1 MSDKETTIFIS
12 GQPTSLADLKSP
24 MQLEQGE
31 LNLFLIRLNEDGTP
45 SARVF
50 LKSLVPG
57 KVFHPQPSFEHEGFT
72 YTLAL
77 VPVGDAPCR
86 PADNAD
92 PDAWN
97 TLVHRAACLACR
109 TRLPHA
115 EIPLLLC
122 MLVDILREQKEQHLT
137 QRSRNQVQATR
148 GLELKLEK
156 IGALAGVELQADD
169 EAESAD
175 VADPLRPALELVAEI
190 YELDT
195 GRLESLL
202 QDRDKPMHSRI
213 SDFAESAGWR
223 ARRIELNEGFHA
235 HSARPVLAVRHEDQ
249 MPVILYLR
257 GQNSQWCSPAES
269 RTTMPLTEEVAAGL
283 ERSAWCFYETF
294 PADKKKRCG
303 LWGFV
308 LARARRML
316 VFIVIVGII
325 SALVSMATPVA
336 TEYIT
341 GSIIPTG
348 NLPELW
354 QLGILLLVLTVCQI
368 CFSVVPAVLMTI
380 FSTQQYERFQA
391 AIYDHI
397 LRIPVNTL
405 RICDSGDVTQ
415 RILSASRMQETLFG
429 VVSQQFLNSIFSLV
443 SLALMYWYS
452 PNLAIWGTVLVLL
465 YAVVHYFL
473 SRLNLKPLRKHA
485 AAAGR
490 MSGIL
495 KQFFEGMGKIRAAGA
510 EERTLSRMTDDFGE
524 QVKQNYITD
533 RNGAIQE
540 IVSGCFPLIIS
551 MGFYGMAGGLWG
563 DGVALP
569 VFMAFMAAFQNF
581 QNGVLGVAGG
591 LWTLQ
596 ALKPEIDRLRPLLE
610 ADPEDGP
617 HRLPAGKLNG
627 KVEVRNLSFRYSA
640 DTPQVLKGV
649 SFHADPGEFI
659 AIVGPSGA
667 GKSSLVR
674 LLLGFEQPET
684 GAIYF
689 SDKDLAH
696 LELRSVRRQM
706 GVIMQNSKIMPGSIL
721 ENIIVGTEYTAE
733 DAWRALELAA
743 FAEEVAAMPMGIYT
757 MVSPETISGGQQQ
770 RILIARA
777 LVGSPSLLI
786 MDESTSALDNFSQDA
801 IRHNME
807 GLHMTRIAIAHRLST
822 IVHADR
828 IYVLDRGKVAQ
839 VGTYAELVARPGIF
853 RDLIERQ
860 IS

>member
-1 MSDKETTIFIS
+1 MPDTTRLIS
-12 GQPTSLADLKSP
+12 GQLSSLADIEQP
-24 MQLEQGE
+24 MQLAEGE
-31 LNLFLIRLNEDGTP
+31 LNLFLIRRAEDGSP
-45 SARVF
+45 NARVF
-50 LKSLVPG
+50 LQTLTRG
-57 KVFHPQPSFEHEGFT
+57 DVFHPQPEFEHLGYT
-72 YTLAL
+72 YALAL
-77 VPVGDAPCR
+77 VPMGDALYH
-86 PADNAD
+86 PAEEAA
-92 PDAWN
+92 PKHWIEQIHRMAC
-97 TLVHRAACLACR
+97 RAAHS
-109 TRLPHA
+109 RLPHT
-115 EIPLLLC
+115 PVTQQLC
-122 MLVDILREQKEQHLT
+122 ILVDILREQKEEARRMRRL
-137 QRSRNQVQATR
+137 NQAQTAA
-148 GLELKLEK
+148 GLEMKLSRM
-156 IGALAGVELQADD
+156 GALAGVQLEESEQGYQHEEADALQ
-169 EAESAD
+169 
-175 VADPLRPALELVAEI
+175 PALELIAEI
-190 YELDT
+190 YELDAS
-195 GRLESLL
+195 RLDTLL
-202 QDRDKPMHSRI
+202 NDRDKPLHSRI

-223 ARRIELNEGFHA
+223 ARRIELDKGFQGQV
-235 HSARPVLAVRHEDQ
+235 ARPVLAVRHEDQ
-249 MPVILYLR
+249 VPVVLYLK
-257 GQNSQWCSPAES
+257 GDNSQWCEPSVS
-269 RTTMPLTEEVAAGL
+269 REQMPLTDEVAMGL
-283 ERSAWCFYETF
+283 ERTAWCFYETF
-294 PADKKKRCG
+294 PANAEKRCR
-303 LWGFV
+303 LWSFV

-316 VFIVIVGII
+316 VFIVLVGII

-354 QLGILLLVLTVCQI
+354 QLGALLLVLTVSQI

-397 LRIPVNTL
+397 LRIPVNKL

-415 RILSASRMQETLFG
+415 RILSAARMQETLFG

-443 SLALMYWYS
+443 SLALMFWYS
-452 PNLAIWGTVLVLL
+452 TQLATWGTLLVLV

-473 SRLNLKPLRKHA
+473 SKMNLQPLTRQA

-495 KQFFEGMGKIRAAGA
+495 KQFFDGMGKIRAAGA
-510 EERTLSRMTDDFGE
+510 EERTLSRMADDFGE
-524 QVKQNYITD
+524 QVRQNYIAD
-533 RNGAIQE
+533 RNSAIQE
-540 IVSGCFPLIIS
+540 IISNCFPLIIS
-551 MGFYGMAGGLWG
+551 IGFYGMAGGLWG
-563 DGVALP
+563 DAVALP
-569 VFMAFMAAFQNF
+569 VFMAFMSAFQNF

-610 ADPEDGP
+610 ATPEDGP
-617 HRLPAGKLNG
+617 HRLPPGKLNG
-627 KVEVRNLSFRYSA
+627 KVEVRNLRFRYSA
-640 DTPQVLKGV
+640 DTPLVLKGV

-684 GAIYF
+684 GVVYY

-696 LELRSVRRQM
+696 LELRAVRRQM
-706 GVIMQNSKIMPGSIL
+706 GVIMQNSRIMPGSIL

-733 DAWRALELAA
+733 DAWRTLELAA
-743 FAEEVAAMPMGIYT
+743 YAEEVAALPMGIYT

-777 LVGSPSLLI
+777 MVGNPSLLI
-786 MDESTSALDNFSQDA
+786 MDESTSALDNLSQNT
-801 IRHNME
+801 IRKNME
-807 GLHMTRIAIAHRLST
+807 ELHMTRIAIAHRLST

-828 IYVLDRGKVAQ
+828 IYVLDQGKVAQ
-839 VGTYAELVARPGIF
+839 VGSYAELASQPGVF